1 MELDL
6 PVKEELDVAAAV
18 VDEQDS
24 SENKYDRSQLPHL
37 LKIYYKS
44 LFPYDKYWEWLHYG
58 EQGANTEEV

>member
-1 MELDL
+1 M
-6 PVKEELDVAAAV
+6 KEELDVAAAV